1 MAEDHKQGD
10 RRALWDKIPRGLRTG
25 LSIVGAVLAIVRAV
39 LIIVVGLWAFVR
51 PTDPTEKKDFLQAV
65 GVLLAGL
72 VGLGGLYFTWRNL
85 NQTRQT
91 TQRTL
96 ELTERGQITE
106 RFTRAIAQLG
116 ATDDEGKKRMEIRLG
131 GIYALERIARDSEE
145 EHWPIMEV
153 LTAYVRRHARWLL
166 EEGQE
171 GTEDAAVEKK
181 TEEDSTGESETTE
194 VAALTPD
201 IQAILTVIRRRTR
214 SLDHE
219 EPESLDLHETNLREA
234 NLREANLVGAHFE
247 VANLTGAHLTGADL
261 TGAYLSTT
269 NLMGAHLE
277 GAHLEVADLTGAD
290 LEGANL
296 SKTDLIQAQ
305 LEGTYGDKYTLLPS
319 DLNPSAHWD
328 GKIDEQP
335 EGE

>member
-25 LSIVGAVLAIVRAV
+25 LSIVGAV

-234 NLREANLVGAHFE
+234 NLVGAHFE
-247 VANLTGAHLTGADL
+247 VANLTGAHLEGAVL
-261 TGAYLSTT
+261 T
-269 NLMGAHLE
+269 
-277 GAHLEVADLTGAD
+277 GAHLEVADLTGAH

>member
-1 MAEDHKQGD
+1 VKILGICFAFITSSSRFATLHAPSLVVGKGKGEAAGMAEDHKQGD

-171 GTEDAAVEKK
+171 GTEDAAVERR
-181 TEEDSTGESETTE
+181 
-194 VAALTPD
+194 P
-201 IQAILTVIRRRTR
+201 RRTQRGSLRLPKLLLSPQTSKR
-214 SLDHE
+214 S
-219 EPESLDLHETNLREA
+219 
-234 NLREANLVGAHFE
+234 
-247 VANLTGAHLTGADL
+247 
-261 TGAYLSTT
+261 
-269 NLMGAHLE
+269 
-277 GAHLEVADLTGAD
+277 
-290 LEGANL
+290 
-296 SKTDLIQAQ
+296 
-305 LEGTYGDKYTLLPS
+305 
-319 DLNPSAHWD
+319 
-328 GKIDEQP
+328 
-335 EGE
+335 

>member
-25 LSIVGAVLAIVRAV
+25 LSIVGAV

-131 GIYALERIARDSEE
+131 GIYALERIAWDSEE

-234 NLREANLVGAHFE
+234 NLVGAHFE
-247 VANLTGAHLTGADL
+247 VANLTGAHLEGAVL
-261 TGAYLSTT
+261 T
-269 NLMGAHLE
+269 
-277 GAHLEVADLTGAD
+277 GAHLEVADLTGAH